1 MVWARCKFLYHA
13 ISDTWITATYETCLP
28 APSTP
33 VSALIPGAAEFAL
46 DANTS
51 FTIEAFI
58 NPDPITDVY
67 ARAVIASRSSALR
80 AAEANPNETGWAL
93 CIGTYSSIPNNLRW
107 ALGDAAGNLVA
118 VDANIGLADGV
129 WHHIAG
135 VVDRDVGTAL
145 LFVDGVQVGQTPLVT
160 LGAAAT
166 SGPIILGNCP
176 NLSAPYSG
184 MLDEVRISRGALRLF
199 QPVLGESDARY
210 QQRLAI
216 FQPWRLPVFAGVR
229 GGVQALTLSDP
240 SQDDV
245 TGLLLSNNPVPA
257 NLIQLDVDETDSTRL
272 CASRWLR
279 IIPESL
285 SPGQSIADDG
295 TTPAAEPSTTGLLPL
310 PANSPALLT
319 EPPGINYIFASTA
332 SPLMVLA
339 TARALERLAAR
350 LTTVSPGAVLEIQSA
365 YLPSQP
371 AAGPVAATTNDNLGR
386 ALTVVLNNTVSG
398 FDLGALGALAFESG
412 IAYTEYQNLSV
423 PALRLVVKTGADL
436 ELGVSGGGGVDVSGR
451 QIVIVN
457 QPVTITIK
465 RPVPQTVNGL
475 APQLEWSL
483 LPCGPA
489 AGTLQAV
496 SSAAMTMSFTGTAF
510 GTATI
515 ELRYTLIDGVTV
527 LIGSLPVIIAPQTLD
542 GCEILGGD
550 GTVDADETQM
560 SGGPD
565 PDFRTDYLITSAN
578 PAIDY
583 QPGANLMQ
591 LALKNALIQLA
602 QLAALEP
609 GAPRITVLG
618 AYDPSASNLQAVG
631 RGLVVAPSGT
641 SMTAARLGALAFL
654 AGFSYI
660 ERRRYPPSV
669 YLSVP
674 EGDRFEVVCGSLKR
688 LWPNA
693 RISGRGV
700 FMATEFDAAG
710 PPDAGFNLG
719 MLQPFTTAGVSFAV
733 GVSNQVQSSLA
744 TTLTSLLA
752 ALAADKVTG
761 TLNVIAGFQP
771 QDPTLLGVG
780 RAVLARHS
788 SVAADRL
795 SGYALQAG
803 FGFVHHRTQDPG
815 GPAVYMASYPSSGP
829 PPNLLSNT
837 GPTTNYF
844 EVSLNT
850 LTELSIRPQLAVQG
864 KLDWSV
870 EAACPAAGVISTTL
884 PEPSDKAGITEKI
897 FRERLLARSRR
908 SRRFP

>member
-1 MVWARCKFLYHA
+1 MGRSAGGLPVATGPYMRFGYRQGA
-13 ISDTWITATYETCLP
+13 ISEPGLDGALHPVIINDSSPITATSGLVTTACYGFAPADAANTNPVNTIARFQAAGRSVQEAIDYVGEWYGLGASFFTTQYQTHGITATYETCLP

-339 TARALERLAAR
+339 TAEHWNGSRRGSRLYR
-350 LTTVSPGAVLEIQSA
+350 
-365 YLPSQP
+365 
-371 AAGPVAATTNDNLGR
+371 
-386 ALTVVLNNTVSG
+386 
-398 FDLGALGALAFESG
+398 
-412 IAYTEYQNLSV
+412 
-423 PALRLVVKTGADL
+423 
-436 ELGVSGGGGVDVSGR
+436 
-451 QIVIVN
+451 
-457 QPVTITIK
+457 
-465 RPVPQTVNGL
+465 
-475 APQLEWSL
+475 
-483 LPCGPA
+483 
-489 AGTLQAV
+489 
-496 SSAAMTMSFTGTAF
+496 
-510 GTATI
+510 
-515 ELRYTLIDGVTV
+515 
-527 LIGSLPVIIAPQTLD
+527 
-542 GCEILGGD
+542 
-550 GTVDADETQM
+550 
-560 SGGPD
+560 
-565 PDFRTDYLITSAN
+565 
-578 PAIDY
+578 
-583 QPGANLMQ
+583 
-591 LALKNALIQLA
+591 
-602 QLAALEP
+602 
-609 GAPRITVLG
+609 
-618 AYDPSASNLQAVG
+618 
-631 RGLVVAPSGT
+631 RGLCWKFKAPT
-641 SMTAARLGALAFL
+641 F
-654 AGFSYI
+654 
-660 ERRRYPPSV
+660 
-669 YLSVP
+669 
-674 EGDRFEVVCGSLKR
+674 
-688 LWPNA
+688 
-693 RISGRGV
+693 
-700 FMATEFDAAG
+700 
-710 PPDAGFNLG
+710 
-719 MLQPFTTAGVSFAV
+719 
-733 GVSNQVQSSLA
+733 
-744 TTLTSLLA
+744 
-752 ALAADKVTG
+752 
-761 TLNVIAGFQP
+761 
-771 QDPTLLGVG
+771 
-780 RAVLARHS
+780 H
-788 SVAADRL
+788 
-795 SGYALQAG
+795 
-803 FGFVHHRTQDPG
+803 
-815 GPAVYMASYPSSGP
+815 
-829 PPNLLSNT
+829 
-837 GPTTNYF
+837 
-844 EVSLNT
+844 
-850 LTELSIRPQLAVQG
+850 
-864 KLDWSV
+864 
-870 EAACPAAGVISTTL
+870 
-884 PEPSDKAGITEKI
+884 
-897 FRERLLARSRR
+897 RSRR
-908 SRRFP
+908 LDR